1 MSHKPED
8 HRVPDFINQFTK
20 DYGPI
25 AFGVVALIILWK
37 VIVAPELTAQRATS
51 TIQTATLESA
61 SEELR
66 QTAASLRM
74 TAETQ
79 RETAYTMRQTSNA
92 LTETVR
98 AIAALQ
104 QGADK

>member
-1 MSHKPED
+1 MPE
-8 HRVPDFINQFTK
+8 VINQFMK

-25 AFGVVALIILWK
+25 AFGVVALIILWR
-37 VIVAPELTAQRATS
+37 VIVAPELTAQRAAS
-51 TIQTATLESA
+51 SIQTATLNSA

-66 QTAASLRM
+66 ETAASLRM

-79 RETAYTMRQTSNA
+79 RETANTMRQTSNA

-98 AIAALQ
+98 AIAVLQ
-104 QGADK
+104 QGADR

>member
-1 MSHKPED
+1 VSHKPED
-8 HRVPDFINQFTK
+8 HRVPDAINQFAK

-25 AFGVVALIILWK
+25 GFGVIALILLWK

-66 QTAASLRM
+66 QTAASLRL

-79 RETAYTMRQTSNA
+79 RETANTMRQTSNA

-98 AIAALQ
+98 AIAVLQ
-104 QGADK
+104 QGADR